1 MKSKKETYFVKV
13 VHNPTNEVA
22 ECELEASSSEVAINE
37 TMKRLYRS
45 NSRVREIARTMRN
58 AMAFTGVM
66 MVRAI

>member
-13 VHNPTNEVA
+13 VHNPTLEVA

-37 TMKRLYRS
+37 TMKRLFRS
-45 NSRVREIARTMRN
+45 NGRVREVARTMRN
-58 AMAFTGVM
+58 AMSFTGVL